1 MFPCLLS
8 VLVYPCAEYILKHII
23 IDFQKLRALT
33 ITIWSHHFMANE
45 WEKMETV
52 TDFIF
57 LGSKITTNSDCNHE
71 IKRHLL
77 LGRKAMTN
85 KYSELNSRDITLLT
99 KICTVKDVVFLI
111 VMYGYMSW
119 TINKAEHRKIDAFIW
134 WCWRRLLRVSSNTV
148 QETDI
153 KTIPMEKKC
162 KKAKWLSGEALQI
175 AVKRKEAKSKREK
188 ERYSHF
194 NVAI

>member
-1 MFPCLLS
+1 MYVLIKWMFPCLLS

-134 WCWRRLLRVSSNTV
+134 WCWRRLLRVSCNTV

-153 KTIPMEKKC
+153 KTIPME
-162 KKAKWLSGEALQI
+162 
-175 AVKRKEAKSKREK
+175 
-188 ERYSHF
+188 
-194 NVAI
+194 